1 MDLESNLL
9 PEAPSIRA
17 RLWVR
22 EAQSTAHSRRGGCAV
37 LLKAWAHAS
46 GKLDRF
52 GLQELV
58 GNPLTVPCGPFSS
71 TSGLQRGFARI
82 VLQNCASECVNDRT
96 YRTLQGT
103 CNEGAPC
110 SLRQGSG
117 ALIGSLHTQALPT
130 ND

>member
-58 GNPLTVPCGPFSS
+58 ATPSQYPVARFPVQVVCNEVLHGSYYRTALQSAS
-71 TSGLQRGFARI
+71 TTARI
-82 VLQNCASECVNDRT
+82 VRCKELAMRARHALCVK
-96 YRTLQGT
+96 
-103 CNEGAPC
+103 
-110 SLRQGSG
+110 
-117 ALIGSLHTQALPT
+117 ALEH
-130 ND
+130 

>member
-22 EAQSTAHSRRGGCAV
+22 EAQSTVHLRRGGCAV
-37 LLKAWAHAS
+37 LLKAWPHAS

-71 TSGLQRGFARI
+71 TSGLQRGLHGSHYRTALQSASTTARI
-82 VLQNCASECVNDRT
+82 VRCKELAMRARHALCVK
-96 YRTLQGT
+96 
-103 CNEGAPC
+103 
-110 SLRQGSG
+110 
-117 ALIGSLHTQALPT
+117 ALEQ
-130 ND
+130 